1 MRRASKKLID
11 VVAQL
16 RPDIEDPAEAITSG
30 LVLVDRRIVTNPASL
45 VRPGSSVA
53 VRGLKVP
60 RGKLKLE
67 AALREFG
74 VSVRGRIALDVGAGA
89 GGFTQVML
97 EAGARRVY
105 AVDAGHG
112 QLLGSL
118 RQDAR
123 VVNLEATNLAALS
136 RELVPETIEM
146 ITIDLSYLAL
156 TVAVPQLE
164 RVSIDPNA
172 DLLALVK
179 PMFELG
185 LGRPPSDE
193 FLLDKAVR
201 SAAHGIDRA
210 GWKVLGKMRSP
221 IPGTRGA
228 IEFFLR
234 ARRVP
239 GCA

>member
-16 RPDIEDPAEAITSG
+16 RPDIEDPAAAIASG
-30 LVLVDRRIVTNPASL
+30 LVLVDRRVVTNPASL

-53 VRGLKVP
+53 VRGLNVP

-67 AALREFG
+67 AALREFRVG
-74 VSVRGRIALDVGAGA
+74 LRGRIALDVGAAA
-89 GGFTQVML
+89 GGFTQALL
-97 EAGARRVY
+97 EASALRVY

-118 RQDAR
+118 RQDTR
-123 VVNLEATNLAALS
+123 VVNLEATNIAALS
-136 RELVPETIEM
+136 VDVVPEAVEV

-156 TVAVPQLE
+156 AVAVPQLE

-185 LGRPPSDE
+185 LGRPPTDE
-193 FLLDKAVR
+193 SLLDKAVR
-201 SAAHGIDRA
+201 AAAHGIDRA
-210 GWKVLGKMRSP
+210 GWKILGKMKSP
-221 IPGTRGA
+221 VPGARGA